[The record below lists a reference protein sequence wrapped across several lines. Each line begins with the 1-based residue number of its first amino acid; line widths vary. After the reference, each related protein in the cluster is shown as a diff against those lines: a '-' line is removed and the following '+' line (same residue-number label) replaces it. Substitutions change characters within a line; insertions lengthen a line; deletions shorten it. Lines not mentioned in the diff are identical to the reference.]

1 MKELRH
7 LITFSCAVM
16 VLTSLITSCGLID
29 MEFDENVQ
37 MAYDMQLDHD
47 TVYIVEGDSI
57 VLTPLFTPDSVSN
70 QEVYF
75 RSANEEIACVHN
87 DTIIAVAEGET
98 VISATSI
105 MNEKMAFC
113 QVFVMAPWEVNIY
126 NFSNDMVAYVTASI
140 DGEPLNLETQIVGA
154 FVGGD
159 LRGIGELIELKDTKI
174 LQVRIYGHYEW
185 GDGEPTRPELVRF
198 KCYDKEK
205 FTLQQLDLYIPFD
218 GETHGSPSAPLELVS
233 QK

>member
-1 MKELRH
+1 MKKLRH
-7 LITFSCAVM
+7 LITFSCVV
-16 VLTSLITSCGLID
+16 VLVSLITSCGLID

-37 MAYDMQLDHD
+37 MAYDMRLDHD
-47 TVYIVEGDSI
+47 TVYVIEGDSI
-57 VLTPLFTPDSVSN
+57 VLHPLFTPDTVSN
-70 QEVYF
+70 REVLF
-75 RSANEEIACVHN
+75 ISANEEIAYVHN

-98 VISATSI
+98 VISATSV

-113 QVFVMAPWEVNIY
+113 QVFVMTPWTVDVY
-126 NFSNDMVAYVTASI
+126 RYSDDMVAYVTASI
-140 DGEPLNLETQIVGA
+140 DGEPLNLETQTIGA

-198 KCYDKEK
+198 MCYDKEK
-205 FTLQQLDLYIPFD
+205 YTLQQLELYIPFD